1 MRGKT
6 PLTQNFVKTSA
17 ELRQNFGRPST
28 DLHQTEIVQVIL
40 DQLRE
45 RDHHLLPHH
54 HTRVSA
60 VLGHKESNDGLGCLP
75 PELGLTA
82 RCYTTMVTAL
92 LAGSPLPLIRTCPPG
107 WGPTPAVFAVIE
119 TPWTTGR
126 SRAFPLSWSRC
137 DLPASV
143 FVEYVEGSTAEKSQN
158 LSEKY
163 ERRVV
168 TPSLSL
174 PSRGR
179 QYAEHDQP
187 SLLELIRAATA
198 EQTFCSIMM
207 VQKFSL
213 RIRELQARL

>member
-1 MRGKT
+1 MREIT
-6 PLTQNFVKTSA
+6 ICFLTTILESVQCSVTRRVMMASA
-17 ELRQNFGRPST
+17 AS
-28 DLHQTEIVQVIL
+28 
-40 DQLRE
+40 
-45 RDHHLLPHH
+45 LLNLALSR
-54 HTRVSA
+54 T
-60 VLGHKESNDGLGCLP
+60 
-75 PELGLTA
+75 LTA